1 MWGRPQRSRTTV
13 TGRSSPVTVSVPST
27 CGRGAGVRGAGGAGR
42 PHAESVSANSH
53 KIERRM
59 ALKDTLLSE
68 FDHEMGTTRRLLER
82 IPDEKFE
89 WKPHEKS
96 MPLGG
101 LATHLSNLPNWGTT
115 ILNDVSY
122 DLAAGPPNLTQA
134 ASRAEVL
141 SHFDAATVRTR
152 TALDKTD
159 AELAAPWKL
168 KRGDQELF
176 SLPRSAAFRM
186 FVLYHIVHHRGQ
198 LSVYLRLNDVPVPAI
213 YGPTA
218 DEG

>member
-1 MWGRPQRSRTTV
+1 MP
-13 TGRSSPVTVSVPST
+13 
-27 CGRGAGVRGAGGAGR
+27 
-42 PHAESVSANSH
+42 
-53 KIERRM
+53 
-59 ALKDTLLSE
+59 LKDTLLAE
-68 FDHEMGTTRRLLER
+68 FDHEMGTTRRLLDR
-82 IPDEKFE
+82 IPDAKFD

-96 MPLGG
+96 MTLGG

-115 ILNDVSY
+115 ILNDASY
-122 DLAAGPPNLTQA
+122 DLAAGPPNLTQS
-134 ASRAEVL
+134 ASRADIL
-141 SHFDAATVRTR
+141 AQFDSAAARTR

-159 AELAAPWKL
+159 AELGAQWKL

-176 SLPRSAAFRM
+176 SLPRAAAFRT
-186 FVLYHIVHHRGQ
+186 FVLYHVVHHRGQ

>member
-1 MWGRPQRSRTTV
+1 M
-13 TGRSSPVTVSVPST
+13 PV
-27 CGRGAGVRGAGGAGR
+27 
-42 PHAESVSANSH
+42 
-53 KIERRM
+53 
-59 ALKDTLLSE
+59 KDTLLAE

-82 IPDEKFE
+82 IPDVKFD

-96 MPLGG
+96 MTLGG

-115 ILNDVSY
+115 ILNDMSY

-134 ASRAEVL
+134 ASRTDVL
-141 SHFDAATVRTR
+141 AHFDDACAKTR
-152 TALDKTD
+152 AALDKTD
-159 AELAAPWKL
+159 AELNAQWKL

-176 SLPRSAAFRM
+176 SLPRGAAFRT
-186 FVLYHIVHHRGQ
+186 FVLYHVVHHRGQ